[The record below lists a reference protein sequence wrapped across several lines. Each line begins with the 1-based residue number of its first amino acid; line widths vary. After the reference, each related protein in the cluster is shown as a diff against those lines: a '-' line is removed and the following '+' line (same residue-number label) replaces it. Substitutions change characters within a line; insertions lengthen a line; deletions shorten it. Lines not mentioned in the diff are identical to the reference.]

1 MIVINK
7 NSYTKI
13 YWKIFRGENKVSEDF
28 HSINTE
34 LKVFLVGPCD
44 KRLITYNINRSINPG
59 YDVVEIDVHPNT
71 LSEGVYDLR
80 AIWWKNK
87 GRDLMTSNRCG
98 IFGITDSSEEAPVE
112 DLVEI
117 KIASYTESFGRD
129 GMSAYE
135 AAVMYDLHIGI
146 TSEREWVMQE
156 TIRIENE
163 DIRKNAE
170 EGRITAEISRK
181 NNENSRVSAEEVRER
196 KEYIRDSNE
205 LVRISN
211 ESGRQSAEG
220 SRKSSEE
227 DREAS
232 EQERYI
238 NERGR
243 MQSEKARMSAESARV
258 ASEGA
263 REEAESKRK
272 GAESSRETAE
282 AQRVSAFNINEE
294 QRKKGETSREAAE
307 AQRVEAEKGRAA
319 AEAARQATFTTNEES
334 RKETFDTNEAKREA
348 EFDAAIQSAKDN
360 LIVVNDL
367 TTGGA
372 DKALSAEMGKELQY
386 QFFGMSRYIASP
398 YTSFKVNVTKG
409 GWRSVPIT
417 LSSGIHKILIRRG
430 EISGTYPLYV
440 NIFAGETKVGDVVIP
455 VNIEYA
461 QIQMSSA
468 EPVDRIAFYCG
479 KDEQVT
485 IEIEKSVAE
494 LVPSTEL
501 QTSISEHGKF
511 FDWSAGKEV
520 ATTTKTEILRV
531 DVQGLKNIHALLYNV
546 DIGSASIAFIDE
558 DGVFMQDSSVRSVD
572 TKGIPMWF
580 WADVPAEAKTAIL
593 TNRYD
598 TGHTPVV
605 VTIDPTVKSAVEH
618 EIDELKLGKSILY
631 SRAESPVSTS
641 ISFNPLPID
650 ITKYIN
656 GILYLDVKELS
667 STDGFIGILNADG
680 IYLYK
685 ADIKSTGTIYIQVPS
700 TASKM
705 LIYKPASNN
714 NILNFE
720 LGKLTGI
727 YPNKGEGYGYMHNI
741 NSEVVTADEIK
752 NGMFLGYYS
761 VGQFTGSIVSSAKYW
776 ACTRMEF
783 SNGYTVEFDT
793 DWSVYQL
800 EIGIIQPDFV
810 KQSTSKTS
818 AFSLDTTGLIG
829 WCVQIRRNDYKT
841 LTVEEAKSALS
852 LTIVGSKKFERP
864 ASIPYVNSK
873 IKGIAEELG
882 VSDIKRNVSS
892 ISRQTID
899 SRKYPLLTS
908 KWYHHMFMG
917 SITKDRQSIIP
928 AQSVFDVALASKLG
942 FKVIELNVLVTSDG
956 IPVTGHQV
964 SVDGQAGYLGTLR
977 TLDGTAVN
985 VHIPSTTF
993 ATLRSDYV
1001 YNSKYPQYSIPITS
1015 LEEALRACAEYDVIP
1030 LVQIA
1035 NNDTYTLVEGI
1046 MGKNYI
1052 AYNGSRTETDVMI
1065 SGYPSGTVDELVTQ
1079 CEKVGAPYFL
1089 CVSLGSV
1096 NAMTDSEIKELLTRA
1111 HALGCMVG
1119 HAGNYHSVM
1128 ENQRYNKLGMDLV
1141 ASGWDVPDF
1150 SESNE
1155 KLIVCNSVKGFSDI
1169 GKTTGTLSDGETIS
1183 VQSPQQSII
1192 AKASLHIHY
1201 KGTVQISF
1209 GRYISNVE
1217 LTSDGASEVVQ
1228 TSIIDDASSDL
1239 TIKSV
1244 GDAEIYSMS
1253 YRVASVI

>member
-1 MIVINK
+1 MADRVLQRHDTAARWQQYNPVLAE
-7 NSYTKI
+7 
-13 YWKIFRGENKVSEDF
+13 GE
-28 HSINTE
+28 I
-34 LKVFLVGPCD
+34 
-44 KRLITYNINRSINPG
+44 
-59 YDVVEIDVHPNT
+59 
-71 LSEGVYDLR
+71 
-80 AIWWKNK
+80 
-87 GRDLMTSNRCG
+87 G
-98 IFGITDSSEEAPVE
+98 IITDGAKGYKIGDGKTPWNSLPFPANPANVVQETGDSE
-112 DLVEI
+112 
-117 KIASYTESFGRD
+117 S
-129 GMSAYE
+129 
-135 AAVMYDLHIGI
+135 AVM
-146 TSEREWVMQE
+146 SQ
-156 TIRIENE
+156 
-163 DIRKNAE
+163 
-170 EGRITAEISRK
+170 
-181 NNENSRVSAEEVRER
+181 
-196 KEYIRDSNE
+196 
-205 LVRISN
+205 
-211 ESGRQSAEG
+211 
-220 SRKSSEE
+220 
-227 DREAS
+227 
-232 EQERYI
+232 
-238 NERGR
+238 
-243 MQSEKARMSAESARV
+243 KA
-258 ASEGA
+258 
-263 REEAESKRK
+263 
-272 GAESSRETAE
+272 
-282 AQRVSAFNINEE
+282 
-294 QRKKGETSREAAE
+294 
-307 AQRVEAEKGRAA
+307 
-319 AEAARQATFTTNEES
+319 AT
-334 RKETFDTNEAKREA
+334 
-348 EFDAAIQSAKDN
+348 
-360 LIVVNDL
+360 
-367 TTGGA
+367 
-372 DKALSAEMGKELQY
+372 EMGKELQY
-386 QFFGMSRYIASP
+386 QFFEISRYVASP
-398 YTSFKVNVTKG
+398 NTLFNVNVTKG
-409 GWRSVPIT
+409 GWFNVPIT

-430 EISGTYPLYV
+430 EISDTYPLYV
-440 NIFAGETKVGDVVIP
+440 NIFAGETNVGTVTIP

-461 QIQMSSA
+461 QIQLSSA
-468 EPVDRIAFYCG
+468 EPVDSIRFYCG
-479 KDEQVT
+479 KDEKVT
-485 IEIEKSVAE
+485 VEIEKSIAE

-501 QTSISEHGKF
+501 QTSVSEKGKF
-511 FDWSAGKEV
+511 FAWSTGKE
-520 ATTTKTEILRV
+520 ATTTTKTEILKV

-546 DIGSASIAFIDE
+546 DASSASIAFVDA
-558 DGVFMQDSSVRSVD
+558 DGVFMQDSSVRSAD

-580 WADVPAEAKTAIL
+580 WADVPVGAKMAVL

-598 TGHTPVV
+598 TGHIPVV

-631 SRAESPVSTS
+631 SRAKSPVSTS
-641 ISFNPLPID
+641 IDFNPIPID

-656 GILYLDVKELS
+656 RILYIDVNEVS
-667 STDGFIGILNADG
+667 SADGFIGVLNADG

-700 TASKM
+700 TASKIQ
-705 LIYKPASNN
+705 IYKPASNN
-714 NILNFE
+714 NVLNFE
-720 LGKLTGI
+720 IGKLNGI

-741 NSEVVTADEIK
+741 NSEVVTVDDIK

-761 VGQFTGSIVSSAKYW
+761 PGQFTGSIVSSATYW
-776 ACTRMEF
+776 ACTPMEF

-793 DWSVYQL
+793 DWSVYQM

-810 KQSTSKTS
+810 KQSTLKTS

-829 WCVQIRRNDYKT
+829 WCVQIRRKDYKT

-852 LTIVGSKKFERP
+852 LTIVGKKFERP
-864 ASIPYVNSK
+864 ASMQYVNSK
-873 IKGIAEELG
+873 LKNIAEELE

-899 SRKYPLLTS
+899 ARKYPLLTS

-1001 YNSKYPQYSIPITS
+1001 YNSKYPQYSVPITT
-1015 LEEALRACAEYDVIP
+1015 LEEALRACVEYDIIP

-1035 NNDTYTLVEGI
+1035 NDDTYTLVEGI

-1052 AYNGSRTETDVMI
+1052 AYNGSRAKTDVMI
-1065 SGYPSGTVDELVTQ
+1065 SGYPSGTVDELVAQ
-1079 CEKVGAPYFL
+1079 CERVGAPYFL
-1089 CVSLGSV
+1089 CVRLNSI

-1119 HAGNYHSVM
+1119 HAGNYHSVI

-1141 ASGWDVPDF
+1141 GSGWDVPDF

-1169 GKTTGTLSDGETIS
+1169 GKTAGALSDGETIS

-1228 TSIIDDASSDL
+1228 TSIIDDISANL